1 MSAKIQGSIVAIVT
15 PMHTDGS
22 VDLSAF
28 DRLIEWHI
36 EAGTNAIAVIG
47 TTGESATIDVA
58 EHVQIIEKS
67 ARHVNGRVPVIAGT
81 GANSTREAI
90 YLTSAAKKAGA
101 DAALLVTPYYN
112 KPTQEGLV
120 EHYSEIANQV
130 DIPQI
135 LYNVPARTGCDLLP
149 ETVLRLSKHK
159 NIVGLKEATG
169 DMGRLEELKKVLA
182 NQINN
187 KSFLLY
193 SGDDPTAAQFILNGG
208 SGTISV
214 TANIVPSIIAEICTF
229 ALQGRSEE
237 VMLLNTRLEEL
248 NKCLFI
254 ESNPIP
260 VKWILYKLGR
270 VPSGLRL
277 PLTTLDS
284 KYHLKM
290 ELLLKEISQLK

>member
-1 MSAKIQGSIVAIVT
+1 M
-15 PMHTDGS
+15 
-22 VDLSAF
+22 
-28 DRLIEWHI
+28 
-36 EAGTNAIAVIG
+36 
-47 TTGESATIDVA
+47 
-58 EHVQIIEKS
+58 
-67 ARHVNGRVPVIAGT
+67 
-81 GANSTREAI
+81 
-90 YLTSAAKKAGA
+90 
-101 DAALLVTPYYN
+101 
-112 KPTQEGLV
+112 
-120 EHYSEIANQV
+120 
-130 DIPQI
+130 
-135 LYNVPARTGCDLLP
+135 
-149 ETVLRLSKHK
+149 LRLSKHK
-159 NIVGLKEATG
+159 NVVGLKEATG

-270 VPSGLRL
+270 VPWGLRL

-284 KYHLKM
+284 KYHFKM

>member
-1 MSAKIQGSIVAIVT
+1 MLNLQGSIVALVT
-15 PMHTDGS
+15 PMEVDGAIAWQS
-22 VDLSAF
+22 LF
-28 DRLIEWHI
+28 NLIDWHI
-36 EAGTNAIAVIG
+36 ESGTKGIVFVG

-58 EHVQIIEKS
+58 EHVQIIEQS
-67 ARHVNGRVPVIAGT
+67 SRHVNGRVPVIAGT

-120 EHYSEIANQV
+120 AHYSEIANQV

-159 NIVGLKEATG
+159 NVVGLKEATG

-214 TANIVPSIIAEICTF
+214 TANIVPSIIAEICSF

-248 NKCLFI
+248 NKCLFN
-254 ESNPIP
+254 EN
-260 VKWILYKLGR
+260 YK
-270 VPSGLRL
+270 
-277 PLTTLDS
+277 S
-284 KYHLKM
+284 KNRFIWEK
-290 ELLLKEISQLK
+290 